1 MALRTIMLKGR
12 GIRDEALAAVAI
24 NPGYLL
30 ERVSGADTIQP
41 HSTAAAS
48 AQKIFAVENE
58 LAGSEITV
66 AYAIDDTVFFE
77 SAGPGQMVNA
87 LLPASAAA
95 IVRGDFLESAGDGTL
110 RLVAADAATDEA
122 QRNALIAVAR
132 EDVDNSAGG
141 TEVRIKVEVL

>member
-12 GIRDEALAAVAI
+12 GIRDEALAAVSI

-30 ERVSGADTIQP
+30 ERTTSADTIQP

-66 AYAIDDTVFFE
+66 QYAIGDTTFFE

-87 LLPASAAA
+87 LLAASAVA
-95 IVRGDFLESAGDGTL
+95 IVRGDFLESAGNGTL
-110 RLVAADAATDEA
+110 RLVTADAATDQA
-122 QRNALIAVAR
+122 QRNALVAVAR

>member
-30 ERVSGADTIQP
+30 ERTSAADTIQP
-41 HSTAAAS
+41 HSTAAS
-48 AQKIFAVENE
+48 RAQKIFAVENE
-58 LAGSEITV
+58 LIGNDIDV
-66 AYAIDDTVFFE
+66 QYAIDDTTFFE
-77 SAGPGQMVNA
+77 HVVPGQMVNA
-87 LLPASAAA
+87 LLAASAVA

-110 RLVAADAATDEA
+110 RLVTVDAATDDT
-122 QRNALIAVAR
+122 QRNSLIAVAR

-141 TEVRIKVEVL
+141 SEVRIKVEVL